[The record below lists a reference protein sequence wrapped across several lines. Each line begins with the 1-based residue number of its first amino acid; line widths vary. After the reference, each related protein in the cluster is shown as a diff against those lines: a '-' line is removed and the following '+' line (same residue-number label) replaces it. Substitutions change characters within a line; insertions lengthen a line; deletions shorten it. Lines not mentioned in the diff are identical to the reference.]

1 MLPDNYEINA
11 LLTNLKERL
20 EKLQRLLRLRESRER
35 AYDLE
40 QMSLEADFWNQK
52 ERAQATL
59 KEIAECKTRID
70 RYEAVERAFEDATT
84 LIEMAKEE
92 KDDAVLVEGW
102 EAMQALD
109 AKLRQHELQQMLSG
123 ELDTQNALVSI
134 NAGAGGVD
142 AMDWAEMLQRM
153 YLRYAQRMGFKA
165 TLLDVNAGAE
175 AGIMNCAILIEG
187 PYAYGYLKA
196 ESGVHRLVRMSP
208 FDAAAR
214 RHTGFAS
221 VLVTPD
227 LDDTIEIE
235 IRDEDLRVDV
245 YRSSGAG
252 GQHVNKTESAVRL
265 THLPTGCVAACQ
277 NERSQFQNKATA
289 MRMLR
294 SQLYQLKQKE
304 QEERMDGIIGTKQKI
319 DFGSQIRSYVLAP
332 YRLVTDHRTEL
343 KIGNVDGVLDGDL
356 QPFITAQLVQQQ
368 EAKGS

>member
-11 LLTNLKERL
+11 LLTNLKDRI
-20 EKLQRLLRLRESRER
+20 EKMQRMLRVPESRER
-35 AYDLE
+35 AAELE
-40 QMSLEADFWNQK
+40 QLTLEGDFWNQK
-52 ERAQATL
+52 ERAQSLL
-59 KEIAECKTRID
+59 KEIADCKNRIGD
-70 RYEAVERAFEDATT
+70 YEEMARAFEDAST

-92 KDDAVLVEGW
+92 KDDAVLLEGW
-102 EAMQALD
+102 EGLQQVD
-109 AKLRQHELQQMLSG
+109 AKIGQIELRQMLSG
-123 ELDTQNALVSI
+123 ELDTQNALVNI

-153 YLRYAQRMGFKA
+153 FLRYAQRMSYKA
-165 TLLDVNAGAE
+165 TLLDVNQGAE
-175 AGIMNCAILIEG
+175 AGIMNCTIIIEG
-187 PYAYGYLKA
+187 AYAYGYLKA

-214 RHTGFAS
+214 RHTAFAS

-294 SQLYQLKQKE
+294 SQLYALKQKE
-304 QEERMDGIIGTKQKI
+304 QEARMDGIIGTKQKI

-343 KIGNVDGVLDGDL
+343 KIGNVDSVLDGDL
-356 QPFITAQLVQQQ
+356 QPFITALLVQQQ
-368 EAKGS
+368 EEKGV